1 MKKHISEMKETLGE
15 LNSNTDSILKRNLG
29 ANRNSRKITFA
40 QTNLQKIRDQIGK
53 TKVRFSDLW

>member
-1 MKKHISEMKETLGE
+1 MKETLGE

-53 TKVRFSDLW
+53 TKVRFLRLW